1 MTTFGC
7 SAKIN
12 RKIWKYGILHY
23 LQYKIGKVEEEEVMK
38 KIFIAVL
45 VLLIGNWLW
54 GDLQDHYKK
63 GTIVLKGAAGFGE
76 GNDWE
81 ELFYDPYKNMVVAP
95 DGTIFVSNNRT
106 NNVFKFDKQGK
117 LLKKFGRE
125 GNGPGDFLDPGNLT
139 ILDNKYLVVAEYP
152 LNRRFSLWDLE
163 GKYIKVVKTNTSIF
177 YLTGLKGNRAAYYF
191 FSQPPE
197 KWNGFH
203 RIYSIIIKD
212 IGSGKEKVIQK
223 INLLDR
229 SSISTGDFT
238 SVNLGNFF
246 GEVYLA
252 QTIDGNLA
260 IGISNQPKI
269 KIYSPDGA
277 MIHSFDLKIEP
288 IAVTKKYVKE
298 FRDNAMADLKRRG
311 ESYMNA
317 SEKFFYD
324 LGKKTFS
331 KFDFSTI
338 FDQYLPLYKEI
349 LVDSEGNF
357 LVFKFTECRQNCNP
371 LFQVYSKEGKF
382 ICECQLN
389 RGKYELEIDQRF
401 KRICFTSEGIFAL
414 LMERG
419 DEDEILRLIKSYYIP
434 AP

>member
-1 MTTFGC
+1 MVSTL
-7 SAKIN
+7 SYKV
-12 RKIWKYGILHY
+12 ILHY
-23 LQYKIGKVEEEEVMK
+23 EEEVMK
-38 KIFIAVL
+38 KILIAVL

-54 GDLQDHYKK
+54 GNLQDHYKK

-81 ELFYDPYKNMVVAP
+81 GLFYDPYKNMVVAP

-152 LNRRFSLWDLE
+152 LKRRFSLWDLE
-163 GKYIKVVKTNTSIF
+163 GKYIKVVKTNTNIF
-177 YLTGLKGNRAAYYF
+177 SLTALRDNRAAYYF
-191 FSQPPE
+191 FSQHPE

-203 RIYSIIIKD
+203 RTVSIIIKD
-212 IGSGKEKVIQK
+212 IDSGKEKVIQK
-223 INLLDR
+223 ITLLDR
-229 SSISTGDFT
+229 SSITVEKNICT
-238 SVNLGNFF
+238 EKGNFF

-269 KIYSPDGA
+269 KIYSPDGN

-288 IAVTKKYVKE
+288 VAVTKKYLKE
-298 FRDNAMADLKRRG
+298 FRENVMADLKRSG

-317 SEKFFYD
+317 TEKFWYEM
-324 LGKKTFS
+324 GKKTFS

-338 FDQYLPLYKEI
+338 FDKYLPLYNEI

-357 LVFKFTECRQNCNP
+357 LVFKFTECQRNCIP

-382 ICECQLN
+382 ICECQLD
-389 RGKYELEIDQRF
+389 RGKYELEIDRRF
-401 KRICFTSEGIFAL
+401 KKIFFTSEGIFAL

-419 DEDEILRLIKSYYIP
+419 DEDEILRLVKSYYLP
-434 AP
+434 VP